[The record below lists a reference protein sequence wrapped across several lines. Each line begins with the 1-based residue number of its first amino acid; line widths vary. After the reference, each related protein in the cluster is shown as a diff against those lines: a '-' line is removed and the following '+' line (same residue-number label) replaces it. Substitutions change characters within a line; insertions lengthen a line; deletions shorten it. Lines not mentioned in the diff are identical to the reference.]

1 MLKRVLA
8 AAAVLLATAGCTPQ
22 PGDSSSAPEATQRPS
37 ASASASVAPRQL
49 VVGECTGPLDSAVSG
64 TTPIDPVDCE
74 QEHAW
79 EVYSVVALSGDTMPS
94 ANTLRAIANNRCL
107 PAFEEFVG
115 VEPAYSR
122 YSSVFLAPDEVGW
135 AEPALRRVTCLLGS
149 PDGGLSGSARDDSRL
164 FPEVGECTGPQDV
177 PLLELDVV
185 SCKKEHHYEVYAEK
199 LIKSAKA
206 PSAAQLTKL
215 VNEVCVTG
223 FRKFV
228 GVAAARS
235 KYEFSYFIADS
246 SLWRKVTDHRLVC
259 SVGSPKGGI
268 KGSLKDAKA

>member
-8 AAAVLLATAGCTPQ
+8 AAAVLLAMAGCTPQ
-22 PGDSSSAPEATQRPS
+22 PGDPSSAPEATTPS
-37 ASASASVAPRQL
+37 AASASVAPRQL
-49 VVGECTGPLDSAVSG
+49 LVGECTGRLDSAVSG

-79 EVYSVVALSGDTMPS
+79 EVYSVVLLSGDTVPS

-107 PAFEEFVG
+107 PAFKEFVG

-122 YSSVFLAPDEVGW
+122 YSSAFLAPDEVGW
-135 AEPALRRVTCLLGS
+135 AEPGLRRVTCLLGH
-149 PDGGLSGSARDDSRL
+149 PDGGLSGTARDDSRL

-215 VNEVCVTG
+215 VNEVCATG
-223 FRKFV
+223 FQKFV

>member
-8 AAAVLLATAGCTPQ
+8 AVAVLVAMAGCTAE
-22 PGDSSSAPEATQRPS
+22 PGASSSDPRTGEPS
-37 ASASASVAPRQL
+37 TASASAPPRQL
-49 VVGECTGPLDSAVSG
+49 LVGECTGPLNSAVSG
-64 TTPIDPVDCE
+64 TTPIDPVDCAD
-74 QEHAW
+74 EHAW
-79 EVYSVVALSGDTMPS
+79 EVFSVVPLTADRLPTAS
-94 ANTLRAIANNRCL
+94 TLRAIANNRCL
-107 PAFEEFVG
+107 PAFKEFVG

-135 AEPALRRVTCLLGS
+135 AEPSLRRITCLLGAA
-149 PDGGLSGSARDDSRL
+149 DGGLTGSARDDSRL

-177 PLLELDVV
+177 PILDLEVV

-199 LIKSAKA
+199 VIKSGKA
-206 PSAAQLTKL
+206 PSAAELTKL
-215 VNEVCVTG
+215 INEVCVTG

-228 GVAAARS
+228 GVAAASS
-235 KYEFSYFIADS
+235 KYEYAYFIADS